1 MAVFLDEI
9 VLYCSEFF
17 WFWLFNTRLL
27 ILFVLL
33 IILAVVLT
41 LVKLF
46 ETRKQ
51 KNTEKLIYEYDNIVY
66 LVSWYNYQTWT
77 NDAMVMFEKIFS
89 KKKPSYMAKRKLIFS
104 SVEKLEKDFWKKIV
118 PEWNWKT
125 IKQLTKK
132 IGLQSFLS
140 KLLKL
145 MAIIV
150 LLAFVLWVV
159 YLLILK

>member
-1 MAVFLDEI
+1 
-9 VLYCSEFF
+9 
-17 WFWLFNTRLL
+17 
-27 ILFVLL
+27 
-33 IILAVVLT
+33 
-41 LVKLF
+41 
-46 ETRKQ
+46 
-51 KNTEKLIYEYDNIVY
+51 
-66 LVSWYNYQTWT
+66 
-77 NDAMVMFEKIFS
+77 
-89 KKKPSYMAKRKLIFS
+89 MAKRKLIFS